1 MTDEAVDINLSKGY
15 RVHPVTTADKRA
27 ELDGARLVAVVGVK
41 QVRPQELLSS
51 MCPMVCSKFLGGQ
64 FRFVKVKT
72 S

>member
-1 MTDEAVDINLSKGY
+1 VTDEAVDINLSKGY

-51 MCPMVCSKFLGGQ
+51 SSHPCVQWSAVNSSVVNFDL
-64 FRFVKVKT
+64 
-72 S
+72 